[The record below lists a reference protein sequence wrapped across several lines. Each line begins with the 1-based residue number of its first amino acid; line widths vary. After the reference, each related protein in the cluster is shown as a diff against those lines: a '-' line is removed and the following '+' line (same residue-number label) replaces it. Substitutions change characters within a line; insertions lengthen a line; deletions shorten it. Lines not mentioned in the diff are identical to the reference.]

1 MSNRLQVEY
10 RGHNIVFETMSE
22 RWTVD
27 TPHGS
32 YSHMDIGQ
40 VKKFCDKAQKSKI
53 NGLIVIK
60 SGGVYASGIGFN
72 AVKVTSV
79 TPEGEIWIS
88 HVKGG
93 RREKLWKGD
102 SLIKNSAKNKV
113 VIKQIVELKGQ
124 IEKLRDLT
132 FKLEEQLEKIDL
144 FKMLGEEK

>member
-53 NGLIVIK
+53 NGTIVIK
-60 SGGVYASGIGFN
+60 TGGVYASGLGFK
-72 AVKVTSV
+72 ALDHYVEMAFRPQV
-79 TPEGEIWIS
+79 EIS
-88 HVKGG
+88 Y
-93 RREKLWKGD
+93 
-102 SLIKNSAKNKV
+102 KNVAD
-113 VIKQIVELKGQ
+113 
-124 IEKLRDLT
+124 RD
-132 FKLEEQLEKIDL
+132 
-144 FKMLGEEK
+144 